1 MQIVGK
7 VQFKEVEQ
15 LLAEHGLNDGGEV
28 QKFIDNEVMRQSLPY
43 MPNLNGVLQ
52 NAMMAQT
59 VIGSGEIR
67 QNTPYARYQYYG
79 VLFVDPITL
88 KGSFY
93 DARTGRHWSRKGV
106 SKIPDPN
113 GRMLNY
119 NTSKNAL
126 AGSHWFD
133 RAMKDHGES
142 IGRAAARLAKGRF
155 VK

>member
-7 VQFKEVEQ
+7 VRFKEVEQ

-43 MPNLNGVLQ
+43 MPNMNGVLQ
-52 NAMMAQT
+52 NAMMTQT

-106 SKIPDPN
+106 AKIPDPN

-126 AGSHWFD
+126 AGSYWFD

>member
-7 VQFKEVEQ
+7 VRFKEVEQ

-43 MPNLNGVLQ
+43 MPNMNGVLQ
-52 NAMMAQT
+52 NAMMSQT
-59 VIGSGEIR
+59 VIGSGQIR

-106 SKIPDPN
+106 AKIPDPN
-113 GRMLNY
+113 GRTLTY

>member
-7 VQFKEVEQ
+7 VHFKEVEQ
-15 LLAEHGLNDGGEV
+15 LLTEHGLNDGGEV

-43 MPNLNGVLQ
+43 MPNMNGVLQ
-52 NAMMAQT
+52 NAMMSQT
-59 VIGSGEIR
+59 VIGSGQIR

-106 SKIPDPN
+106 AKIPDPT

>member
-7 VQFKEVEQ
+7 VRFKEVEQ

-43 MPNLNGVLQ
+43 MPNMNGVLQ
-52 NAMMAQT
+52 NAMMSQT

-79 VLFVDPITL
+79 MLFVDPITL

-106 SKIPDPN
+106 AKIPDPT
-113 GRMLNY
+113 GRLLNY

>member
-7 VQFKEVEQ
+7 VRFKEVEQ

-43 MPNLNGVLQ
+43 MPNMNGVLQ
-52 NAMMAQT
+52 NAMMSQT

-79 VLFVDPITL
+79 MLFVDPITL

-106 SKIPDPN
+106 AKIPDPN
-113 GRMLNY
+113 GRTLTY

>member
-7 VQFKEVEQ
+7 VRFKEVEQ

-43 MPNLNGVLQ
+43 MPNMNGVLQ

-106 SKIPDPN
+106 AKIPDPN

>member
-7 VQFKEVEQ
+7 VRFKEVEQ

-43 MPNLNGVLQ
+43 MPNMNGVLQ
-52 NAMMAQT
+52 NAMMSQT
-59 VIGSGEIR
+59 VIGSGQIR

-106 SKIPDPN
+106 AKIPDPN

-133 RAMKDHGES
+133 RAMKDHSES

>member
-7 VQFKEVEQ
+7 VRFKEVEQ

-43 MPNLNGVLQ
+43 MPNMNGVLQ
-52 NAMMAQT
+52 NAMMSQT

-106 SKIPDPN
+106 AKIPDPN

>member
-7 VQFKEVEQ
+7 VRFKEVEQ

-43 MPNLNGVLQ
+43 MPNMNGVLQ
-52 NAMMAQT
+52 NAMMSQT

-79 VLFVDPITL
+79 MLFVDPITL

-106 SKIPDPN
+106 AKIPDPTD
-113 GRMLNY
+113 RLLNY

>member
-7 VQFKEVEQ
+7 VHFKEVEQ
-15 LLAEHGLNDGGEV
+15 LLAEHGLNDGGKV
-28 QKFIDNEVMRQSLPY
+28 QKFIDKEVMRQSLPY
-43 MPNLNGVLQ
+43 MPNKNGVLQ
-52 NAMMAQT
+52 NAMRAQT
-59 VIGSGEIR
+59 VIGSGKIR

-93 DARTGRHWSRKGV
+93 NARTGRHWSRKDV
-106 SKIPDPN
+106 AKIPDPN
-113 GRMLNY
+113 GRTLNY

>member
-7 VQFKEVEQ
+7 VRFKEVEQ

-52 NAMMAQT
+52 NAMMSQT

-106 SKIPDPN
+106 AKIPDPN
-113 GRMLNY
+113 GRTLTY

>member
-7 VQFKEVEQ
+7 VRFKEVEQ

-52 NAMMAQT
+52 NAMMSQT

-106 SKIPDPN
+106 AKIPDPN
-113 GRMLNY
+113 GRLLNY

-142 IGRAAARLAKGRF
+142 IGRAAAKLAKGRF

>member
-7 VQFKEVEQ
+7 IQFKEVEQ

-43 MPNLNGVLQ
+43 MPNMNGVLQ
-52 NAMMAQT
+52 NAMMSQT
-59 VIGSGEIR
+59 VIGSGQIR
-67 QNTPYARYQYYG
+67 QNTLYARYQYYG

-106 SKIPDPN
+106 AKIPDPT
-113 GRMLNY
+113 GRLLNY

>member
-7 VQFKEVEQ
+7 VRFKEVEQ

-43 MPNLNGVLQ
+43 MPNMNGVLQ
-52 NAMMAQT
+52 NAMMSQT

-106 SKIPDPN
+106 AKIPDPT
-113 GRMLNY
+113 GRTLNY

>member
-7 VQFKEVEQ
+7 IHFKEVEQ

-43 MPNLNGVLQ
+43 MPNMNGVLQ
-52 NAMMAQT
+52 NAMMSQT

-93 DARTGRHWSRKGV
+93 DARTGRHWSL
-106 SKIPDPN
+106 SLI
-113 GRMLNY
+113 
-119 NTSKNAL
+119 
-126 AGSHWFD
+126 H
-133 RAMKDHGES
+133 
-142 IGRAAARLAKGRF
+142 I
-155 VK
+155 

>member
-7 VQFKEVEQ
+7 IHFKEVEQ
-15 LLAEHGLNDGGEV
+15 LLAEHGLNGGGKV
-28 QKFIDNEVMRQSLPY
+28 QKFIDKEVMRQSLPY
-43 MPNLNGVLQ
+43 MPNKNGVLQ
-52 NAMMAQT
+52 NAMRAQT
-59 VIGSGEIR
+59 VIGSGKIR

-93 DARTGRHWSRKGV
+93 NARTGRHWSRKDV
-106 SKIPDPN
+106 DKIPDPN
-113 GRMLNY
+113 GRTLNY

>member
-7 VQFKEVEQ
+7 VRFKEVEQ

-43 MPNLNGVLQ
+43 MPNMNGVLQ
-52 NAMMAQT
+52 NAMMSQT
-59 VIGSGEIR
+59 VIGSGQIR

-106 SKIPDPN
+106 AKIPDPN

-133 RAMKDHGES
+133 RAMKDHGER

>member
-7 VQFKEVEQ
+7 VRFKEVEQ

-43 MPNLNGVLQ
+43 MPNMNGVLQ
-52 NAMMAQT
+52 NAMMSQT
-59 VIGSGEIR
+59 VIGSGQIR

-106 SKIPDPN
+106 AKIPDPT

>member
-7 VQFKEVEQ
+7 VRFKEVEQ

-43 MPNLNGVLQ
+43 MPNMNGVLQ
-52 NAMMAQT
+52 NAMMSQT

-106 SKIPDPN
+106 AKIPDPN
-113 GRMLNY
+113 GRTLNY

>member
-7 VQFKEVEQ
+7 VRFKEVEQ

-43 MPNLNGVLQ
+43 MPNMNGVLQ
-52 NAMMAQT
+52 NAMMSQT

-106 SKIPDPN
+106 AKIPDPN
-113 GRMLNY
+113 GRTLTY

>member
-7 VQFKEVEQ
+7 VRFKEVEQ

-52 NAMMAQT
+52 NAMMSQT
-59 VIGSGEIR
+59 VIGSGQIR

-106 SKIPDPN
+106 AKIPDPN

-133 RAMKDHGES
+133 RAMKDHSES
-142 IGRAAARLAKGRF
+142 IGRAAAKLAKGRF

>member
-7 VQFKEVEQ
+7 VRFKEVEQ

-52 NAMMAQT
+52 NAMMSQT

-106 SKIPDPN
+106 AKIPDPT
-113 GRMLNY
+113 GRLLNY

-133 RAMKDHGES
+133 RAMKDHSES
-142 IGRAAARLAKGRF
+142 IGRAAAKLAKGRF

>member
-7 VQFKEVEQ
+7 VRFKEVEQ
-15 LLAEHGLNDGGEV
+15 LLAEHGLNDSGEV

-43 MPNLNGVLQ
+43 MPNMNGVLQ
-52 NAMMAQT
+52 NAMMSQT

-79 VLFVDPITL
+79 VLFVDPTTL

-106 SKIPDPN
+106 AKIPDPN

>member
-7 VQFKEVEQ
+7 VRFKEVEQ

-52 NAMMAQT
+52 NAMMSQT
-59 VIGSGEIR
+59 VIGSGQIR

-106 SKIPDPN
+106 AKIPDPN
-113 GRMLNY
+113 GRTLTY

-142 IGRAAARLAKGRF
+142 IGRAAAKLAKGRF

>member
-7 VQFKEVEQ
+7 IHFKEVEQ
-15 LLAEHGLNDGGEV
+15 LLAEHGLNDGGKV
-28 QKFIDNEVMRQSLPY
+28 QKFIDKEVMRKSLPY
-43 MPNLNGVLQ
+43 MPNTNGVLQ
-52 NAMMAQT
+52 NAMRAQT
-59 VIGSGEIR
+59 VIGSGQIR
-67 QNTPYARYQYYG
+67 QKTPYARYQYYG

-93 DARTGRHWSRKGV
+93 DARTGAHWSRKGV
-106 SKIPDPN
+106 AKIPDPT
-113 GRMLNY
+113 GRTLNY

>member
-7 VQFKEVEQ
+7 IQFKEVEQ

-43 MPNLNGVLQ
+43 MPNMNGVLQ
-52 NAMMAQT
+52 NAMMSQT
-59 VIGSGEIR
+59 VIGSGQIR

-106 SKIPDPN
+106 AKIPDPT
-113 GRMLNY
+113 GRLLNY

>member
-1 MQIVGK
+1 MQIVGH
-7 VQFKEVEQ
+7 VRFKEIEQ

-43 MPNLNGVLQ
+43 MPNMNGVLQ
-52 NAMMAQT
+52 NAMMSQT

-106 SKIPDPN
+106 AKIPDPN
-113 GRMLNY
+113 GRMLTY

>member
-1 MQIVGK
+1 MQIVGHIH
-7 VQFKEVEQ
+7 FKEVEQ

-28 QKFIDNEVMRQSLPY
+28 QKFIDNEVMRHSLPY

-52 NAMMAQT
+52 NAMMSQT

-106 SKIPDPN
+106 AKILDPN
-113 GRMLNY
+113 GRTLNY

>member
-7 VQFKEVEQ
+7 VHFKEVKQ

-43 MPNLNGVLQ
+43 MPNMNGVLQ

-106 SKIPDPN
+106 AKIPDPN
-113 GRMLNY
+113 GRTLTY

>member
-7 VQFKEVEQ
+7 VRFKEVEQ

-52 NAMMAQT
+52 NAMMSQT

-106 SKIPDPN
+106 AKIPDPN

-133 RAMKDHGES
+133 RAMKDHSES
-142 IGRAAARLAKGRF
+142 IGRAAAKLAKGRF

>member
-7 VQFKEVEQ
+7 IQFKEVEQ

-52 NAMMAQT
+52 NAMMSQT
-59 VIGSGEIR
+59 VIGSGQIR

-106 SKIPDPN
+106 AKIPDPN
-113 GRMLNY
+113 GRTLNY

>member
-1 MQIVGK
+1 
-7 VQFKEVEQ
+7 
-15 LLAEHGLNDGGEV
+15 
-28 QKFIDNEVMRQSLPY
+28 
-43 MPNLNGVLQ
+43 MPNMNGVLQ
-52 NAMMAQT
+52 NAMMTQT
-59 VIGSGEIR
+59 VIGSGQIR

-106 SKIPDPN
+106 AKIPDPN
-113 GRMLNY
+113 GRTLTY

>member
-1 MQIVGK
+1 ML
-7 VQFKEVEQ
+7 F
-15 LLAEHGLNDGGEV
+15 
-28 QKFIDNEVMRQSLPY
+28 RS
-43 MPNLNGVLQ
+43 
-52 NAMMAQT
+52 
-59 VIGSGEIR
+59 
-67 QNTPYARYQYYG
+67 QYYG

-106 SKIPDPN
+106 AKIPDPT
-113 GRMLNY
+113 GRTLNY

>member
-7 VQFKEVEQ
+7 VRFKEVEQ

-43 MPNLNGVLQ
+43 MPNMNGVLQ
-52 NAMMAQT
+52 NAMMSQT
-59 VIGSGEIR
+59 VIGSGQIR

-106 SKIPDPN
+106 AKIPDPT

-133 RAMKDHGES
+133 RAMKDHSES